1 LGQQYLQGKASMK
14 KSIKASLISAFV
26 FPGAGHIYLKKYFP
40 GLLLVGVSSLGI
52 YYLILNMV
60 EKALQ
65 IVEKIQL
72 GHVQADATVINQLLS
87 NQSTGSESQLL
98 SIATIAIAI
107 CWIIG
112 ILDSYRI
119 GMGQDKNQ

>member
-1 LGQQYLQGKASMK
+1 MK
-14 KSIKASLISAFV
+14 KSIKAAMLSAFV
-26 FPGAGHIYLKKYFP
+26 FPGAGHIYLKFYVS
-40 GLLLVGVSSLGI
+40 GLLLIGVSSAGI
-52 YYLILNMV
+52 YYLVLNMI

-87 NQSTGSESQLL
+87 SQTTGNESQLL
-98 SIATIAIAI
+98 SIATTAIAI

-112 ILDSYRI
+112 IIDSYRI
-119 GMGQDKNQ
+119 GRAQD

>member
-1 LGQQYLQGKASMK
+1 ML
-14 KSIKASLISAFV
+14 SAFV
-26 FPGAGHIYLKKYFP
+26 FPGAGHIYLKFYVS
-40 GLLLVGVSSLGI
+40 GLLLIGVSSAGI
-52 YYLILNMV
+52 YYLVLNMI

-87 NQSTGSESQLL
+87 SQTTGNESQLL
-98 SIATIAIAI
+98 SIATTAIAI

-112 ILDSYRI
+112 IIDSYRI
-119 GMGQDKNQ
+119 GRAQD

>member
-1 LGQQYLQGKASMK
+1 MGQQYLQDKASMK

-72 GHVQADATVINQLLS
+72 GHVQADATAINQLLS
-87 NQSTGSESQLL
+87 NQSTGSESALL

-119 GMGQDKNQ
+119 GSGQDKNQ

>member
-1 LGQQYLQGKASMK
+1 LGQQYLQDKASMK

-72 GHVQADATVINQLLS
+72 GHVQADATAINQLLS
-87 NQSTGSESQLL
+87 NQSTGSESALL

-119 GMGQDKNQ
+119 GSGQDKNQ

>member
-1 LGQQYLQGKASMK
+1 MK

-72 GHVQADATVINQLLS
+72 GHVQADATVI
-87 NQSTGSESQLL
+87 
-98 SIATIAIAI
+98 

>member
-1 LGQQYLQGKASMK
+1 MK
-14 KSIKASLISAFV
+14 KSTKAALLSAFV

-52 YYLILNMV
+52 FYLISNIV
-60 EKALQ
+60 EKASQL
-65 IVEKIQL
+65 VEKIQL
-72 GHVQADATVINQLLS
+72 GHVQADATAINQLLS
-87 NQSTGSESQLL
+87 SQSTGTESQLL

-112 ILDSYRI
+112 IVDSYRI
-119 GMGQDKNQ
+119 GRGQDKNQYNCSAR

>member
-1 LGQQYLQGKASMK
+1 MK

-72 GHVQADATVINQLLS
+72 GHVQADATAINQLLS
-87 NQSTGSESQLL
+87 NQSTGSESALL

-107 CWIIG
+107 CWRIG

-119 GMGQDKNQ
+119 GSGQDKNQ